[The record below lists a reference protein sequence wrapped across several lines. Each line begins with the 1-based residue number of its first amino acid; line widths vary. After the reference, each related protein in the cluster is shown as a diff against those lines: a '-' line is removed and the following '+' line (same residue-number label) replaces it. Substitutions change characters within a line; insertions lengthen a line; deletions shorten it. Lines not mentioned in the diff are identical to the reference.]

1 VRRGVAAVLSLIVFA
16 TVVSI
21 AGLAVVYLMVGREPA
36 VARNSTLVLR
46 VSGDLSESPD
56 DWLGLVRARRTPTLR
71 GLVENLRKAKVDAR
85 ISRVTL
91 VVVNLQTPFW
101 GRLQEVRDAVVDF
114 KRSGKPIVAHL
125 EYGGESEYYVATA
138 CDRILLLPTSPL
150 DLDGVATYDIFFRGT
165 LDKIGAYP
173 DLHHIGA
180 YKTASNALTEKGY
193 TAAHREMSESL
204 NRDMYDQ
211 LVRAI
216 AEGRKKTEADVRR
229 LLDEGPFLPAQA
241 VEQGLIDGL
250 AYEDE
255 VDDQAPASGRQTR
268 RIDGEDYGRV
278 SAGAV
283 GLNRGP
289 RIAVLNALGTIN
301 SGRSGFDPGSG
312 AVVGS
317 DTFTEWVRD
326 VREDASVRALVVRID
341 SPGGSAV
348 ASDVMWREL
357 TVARKQKPDRPIV
370 ASMSDLAASGGY
382 YLAMAASDIVAQ
394 PATLTGSIG
403 IYGGKIVT
411 GGTFNKLGITLE
423 SVSDGKQAQM
433 SSPIRP
439 YNKAEAAKV
448 EEQLRAFYDAFVR
461 KVAESRRMTPEAI
474 DAVAQGRVWTGRQ
487 AKEIGLVDAL
497 GGLDR
502 AIAIAKERAR
512 IPANAEV
519 EVEFYPPRRSVYDLL
534 TSSLMGMDARV
545 DVRAWLAPAERRA
558 MSTLAAPLSLFRRGE
573 PLALM
578 PLVVVR

>member
-1 VRRGVAAVLSLIVFA
+1 
-16 TVVSI
+16 
-21 AGLAVVYLMVGREPA
+21 
-36 VARNSTLVLR
+36 
-46 VSGDLSESPD
+46 
-56 DWLGLVRARRTPTLR
+56 
-71 GLVENLRKAKVDAR
+71 
-85 ISRVTL
+85 
-91 VVVNLQTPFW
+91 
-101 GRLQEVRDAVVDF
+101 
-114 KRSGKPIVAHL
+114 
-125 EYGGESEYYVATA
+125 
-138 CDRILLLPTSPL
+138 
-150 DLDGVATYDIFFRGT
+150 
-165 LDKIGAYP
+165 
-173 DLHHIGA
+173 
-180 YKTASNALTEKGY
+180 
-193 TAAHREMSESL
+193 
-204 NRDMYDQ
+204 
-211 LVRAI
+211 
-216 AEGRKKTEADVRR
+216 
-229 LLDEGPFLPAQA
+229 
-241 VEQGLIDGL
+241 
-250 AYEDE
+250 
-255 VDDQAPASGRQTR
+255 
-268 RIDGEDYGRV
+268 
-278 SAGAV
+278 
-283 GLNRGP
+283 
-289 RIAVLNALGTIN
+289 
-301 SGRSGFDPGSG
+301 
-312 AVVGS
+312 
-317 DTFTEWVRD
+317 
-326 VREDASVRALVVRID
+326 
-341 SPGGSAV
+341 
-348 ASDVMWREL
+348 
-357 TVARKQKPDRPIV
+357 
-370 ASMSDLAASGGY
+370 
-382 YLAMAASDIVAQ
+382 MAASDIVAQ